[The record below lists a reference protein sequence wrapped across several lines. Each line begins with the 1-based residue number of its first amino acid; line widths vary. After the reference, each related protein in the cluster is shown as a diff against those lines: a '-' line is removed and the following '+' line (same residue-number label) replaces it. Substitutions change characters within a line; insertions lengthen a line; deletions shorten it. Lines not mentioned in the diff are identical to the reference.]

1 MGKAPRIAIDA
12 MGGDVGVPVMIAGA
26 ALALEQRPK
35 LKFLLVGDQKA
46 IKAEL
51 KEHPQLRK
59 ASDILDAPDM
69 VSGEEKP
76 SRALRMS
83 KTSSMGLA
91 LQAVKDGSCDACLSG
106 GNTGAYMAMALFMLR
121 TLPGIDRPALAAR
134 LPARSED
141 RDVIMLD
148 LGANSEVDASNLVQ
162 FAIMGA
168 AYARTS
174 MGIENP
180 KVGLLNIGTEEGK
193 GTDEIRE
200 ASATMRALTDM
211 PFTYVGYAE
220 GDKIPSGDFDVIVSD
235 GFSGNI
241 ALKTL
246 EGTARFVTDLLKQA
260 FRSSIRSKFGFLI
273 SRPATELLRH
283 HLDPNNHNGGVLLGV
298 NGLVMKSHGSA
309 NVKGVANAIGVT
321 AAIIDRKL
329 LEQVTADLDRMEKK
343 GQ

>member
-1 MGKAPRIAIDA
+1 MAKAPRIAIDA
-12 MGGDVGVPVMIAGA
+12 MGGDVGVPVMIEGA
-26 ALALEQRPK
+26 ALALERRPK
-35 LKFLLVGDQKA
+35 LKFLLTGDQKL
-46 IKAEL
+46 IKAAL
-51 KEHPQLRK
+51 KEQPALRK
-59 ASDILDAPDM
+59 ASEVVHADDVIA
-69 VSGEEKP
+69 GEDKP
-76 SRALRMS
+76 SKALRKS

-91 LQAVKDGSCDACLSG
+91 LQAVKDGQCDACLSG

-134 LPARSED
+134 IPTRSED
-141 RDVIMLD
+141 RDAIMLD
-148 LGANSEVDASNLVQ
+148 LGANSECDASNLVQ

-180 KVGLLNIGTEEGK
+180 RVGLLNIGTEETK
-193 GTDEIRE
+193 GTEEIRE
-200 ASATMRALTDM
+200 AAATLRTLNGM
-211 PFTYVGYAE
+211 PFAFGGYVE

-235 GFSGNI
+235 GFAGNI

-246 EGTARFVTDLLKQA
+246 EGTARFVTDLLKHA

-321 AAIIDRKL
+321 AAIVDRKL
-329 LEQVTADLDRMEKK
+329 LEQVTADLDRMAKANP
-343 GQ
+343 